1 MEVELPEEELGRDA
15 RERVRDEEERFEV
28 APREVQGDLAPDFV
42 GDAFFEVVCWEGCE
56 ELVSVGG

>member
-28 APREVQGDLAPDFV
+28 APREVEGDLAPQTTN
-42 GDAFFEVVCWEGCE
+42 VCNADPFR
-56 ELVSVGG
+56 